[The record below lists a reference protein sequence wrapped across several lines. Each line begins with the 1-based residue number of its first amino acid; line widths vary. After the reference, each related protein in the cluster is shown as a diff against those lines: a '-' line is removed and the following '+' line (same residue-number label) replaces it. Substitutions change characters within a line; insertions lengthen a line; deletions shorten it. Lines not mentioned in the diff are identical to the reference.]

1 MDARAID
8 PLVPS
13 LISWF
18 KNKPESHHVTAF
30 LSALGDLGR
39 ANPVWIKNELEF
51 IKGKLYSRDW
61 NERRYAAIAVGS
73 IGSVEPSFVSD
84 IIPILIEYASDPERV
99 RKELEN
105 LNRENSKS
113 NNFTVSP
120 FVDVKVTMSTSM
132 ETFGP
137 TWIQDACIDAI
148 GMIGKQS
155 PESVNDAIPLLEKL
169 SISAPSPY
177 TVKKALR
184 ALNAVRGT

>member
-1 MDARAID
+1 MNWN
-8 PLVPS
+8 L
-13 LISWF
+13 L
-18 KNKPESHHVTAF
+18 KESSTAEI
-30 LSALGDLGR
+30 GTKEDT
-39 ANPVWIKNELEF
+39 
-51 IKGKLYSRDW
+51 
-61 NERRYAAIAVGS
+61 AAIAVGS